1 MSLGVPEKSPL
12 KLQRCHELTKLNG
25 YKCGTQKIHVHP
37 GGRKFILMLYISH
50 KHVYIK
56 YIHIYIS
63 YLYIWIFL
71 YSHIFMF
78 VDTFML
84 Q

>member
-12 KLQRCHELTKLNG
+12 KLQRCHELTKLNR
-25 YKCGTQKIHVHP
+25 YKFDKCGTQKIHVHP

-56 YIHIYIS
+56 YIHIYI
-63 YLYIWIFL
+63 YYICIFGCFYIL
-71 YSHIFMF
+71 IFSC
-78 VDTFML
+78 L
-84 Q
+84 